1 MTNLF
6 IADFF
11 LTAGVVLGIKIH
23 MKRTGESFQEVCS
36 KIKDAI
42 MRK

>member
-1 MTNLF
+1 MGSLF

-11 LTAGVVLGIKIH
+11 LTAGVILGIKIH

-36 KIKDAI
+36 KIRDAI

>member
-1 MTNLF
+1 MASLF

-11 LTAGVVLGIKIH
+11 LTAGVILGIKIH
-23 MKRTGESFQEVCS
+23 MKRTSESFQEICS

>member
-1 MTNLF
+1 MANLF

-11 LTAGVVLGIKIH
+11 LTFGLILGIKFY
-23 MKRTGESFQEVCS
+23 MKRTGESFQEVCL
-36 KIKDAI
+36 KIRNMI

>member
-1 MTNLF
+1 MVSLF

-11 LTAGVVLGIKIH
+11 LTAGVVFGIKIY
-23 MKRTGESFQEVCS
+23 MKRTGESFQEVCL
-36 KIKDAI
+36 KIRDAI

>member
-1 MTNLF
+1 MASLF

-11 LTAGVVLGIKIH
+11 LTVGVIFGIKIH
-23 MKRTGESFQEVCS
+23 MKKTGESFQEVCL
-36 KIKDAI
+36 KIRNVI

>member
-1 MTNLF
+1 MVSLF

-11 LTAGVVLGIKIH
+11 LTTGVILGIKIH

>member
-1 MTNLF
+1 MASLF

-11 LTAGVVLGIKIH
+11 LTVGVIFGIRIH
-23 MKRTGESFQEVCS
+23 MKRMGESFQEVCL
-36 KIKDAI
+36 KIRDAI

>member
-1 MTNLF
+1 MVGLF

-11 LTAGVVLGIKIH
+11 LTTGVILGIKIH
-23 MKRTGESFQEVCS
+23 MKKTGDSFREVCI
-36 KIKDAI
+36 KIRDAI

>member
-1 MTNLF
+1 MTSLF

-11 LTAGVVLGIKIH
+11 LTFGLILGLKIH
-23 MKRTGESFQEVCS
+23 MKSTGESFQEVCL
-36 KIKDAI
+36 KIRDVI

>member
-1 MTNLF
+1 MASLF

-11 LTAGVVLGIKIH
+11 LTFGLILGIRIY
-23 MKRTGESFQEVCS
+23 MKRTGESFQEVCL
-36 KIKDAI
+36 KIRDAI

>member
-1 MTNLF
+1 MVSLF

-11 LTAGVVLGIKIH
+11 LTVGVILGIKIH
-23 MKRTGESFQEVCS
+23 MKRTGESFQEICS

-42 MRK
+42 TRK

>member
-1 MTNLF
+1 MTSLF

-11 LTAGVVLGIKIH
+11 LTAGVIFGIKIH
-23 MKRTGESFQEVCS
+23 MKKTCESFQEVCL
-36 KIKDAI
+36 KIRDAI

>member
-1 MTNLF
+1 MESLF

-11 LTAGVVLGIKIH
+11 LTFGLILGIEIH
-23 MKRTGESFQEVCS
+23 MKRTGEIFQEVCS

>member
-1 MTNLF
+1 MASLF

-11 LTAGVVLGIKIH
+11 FTVGVIFGIKIH
-23 MKRTGESFQEVCS
+23 MKRTGESFQEVCL
-36 KIKDAI
+36 KIRNAI

>member
-11 LTAGVVLGIKIH
+11 LTVGVLLGIKIY
-23 MKRTGESFQEVCS
+23 MKRTGESFQEVCL
-36 KIKDAI
+36 KIRSAI
-42 MRK
+42 FRK

>member
-1 MTNLF
+1 MASLF

-11 LTAGVVLGIKIH
+11 LTVGVIFEIRIH
-23 MKRTGESFQEVCS
+23 MKKTGESFQEVCL
-36 KIKDAI
+36 KIRDII

>member
-6 IADFF
+6 VVDFF
-11 LTAGVVLGIKIH
+11 LTVGIVLGIKIH
-23 MKRTGESFQEVCS
+23 MKRTGDSFQEVCL
-36 KIKDAI
+36 KIRDAI

>member
-1 MTNLF
+1 MASLF

-11 LTAGVVLGIKIH
+11 LTAGVVFGIRIH
-23 MKRTGESFQEVCS
+23 MRRTGESFQEVCS
-36 KIKDAI
+36 KIREAI